1 MLTQKEKE
9 LIAELSENISQTKKK
24 LKMNIKMIEKI
35 EKDNIR
41 LEGEMAKNKKEI
53 KRIKNN

>member
-1 MLTQKEKE
+1 MLTQREKE
-9 LIAELSENISQTKKK
+9 MIAELSENISQTKKK

-35 EKDNIR
+35 EKDNMR

>member
-1 MLTQKEKE
+1 MLTQREKE
-9 LIAELSENISQTKKK
+9 RIAELSEYISQSKKK
-24 LKMNIKMIEKI
+24 LKLNIKAIEQI

-41 LEGEMAKNKKEI
+41 LEGEMAKRRKEI

>member
-1 MLTQKEKE
+1 MLTQREKE
-9 LIAELSENISQTKKK
+9 RIAELSENISQTKKK

-35 EKDNIR
+35 KKDNIR
-41 LEGEMAKNKKEI
+41 LEGEMAKNKKDI

>member
-35 EKDNIR
+35 EKDNMR
-41 LEGEMAKNKKEI
+41 LEGEMAKSKKEI

>member
-1 MLTQKEKE
+1 MLTQREKEK
-9 LIAELSENISQTKKK
+9 IAELSENITQTKKK
-24 LKMNIKMIEKI
+24 LRMNVKMIEKI

-41 LEGEMAKNKKEI
+41 LEGELAKKKKEI

>member
-1 MLTQKEKE
+1 MLTQREKE

-35 EKDNIR
+35 EKDNMR
-41 LEGEMAKNKKEI
+41 LEGEMAKSKKEI

>member
-35 EKDNIR
+35 EKDNMR

>member
-1 MLTQKEKE
+1 MLTKSEKE
-9 LIAELSENISQTKKK
+9 MIAVLSENISQTRKK

-35 EKDNIR
+35 EKDNMR

>member
-1 MLTQKEKE
+1 MLTQREKE
-9 LIAELSENISQTKKK
+9 MIAELSENISQTKKK

-35 EKDNIR
+35 EKDNMR
-41 LEGEMAKNKKEI
+41 LEGEMAKSKKEI

>member
-1 MLTQKEKE
+1 MLTQREKE
-9 LIAELSENISQTKKK
+9 MIAELSENISQTKKK

-35 EKDNIR
+35 KKDNIR
-41 LEGEMAKNKKEI
+41 LEGEMAKNKKDI